1 MKICPNLSNSQVAEE
16 FEDLVESLDGSVKA
30 AYQVWS
36 LNKGNMI
43 DKAPNGEP
51 SILFHTLLSIY
62 NGDRK
67 NAIQA
72 KAKLYTKEFINWFG
86 DWTGEYED
94 EKGENPYTEHSAA
107 VDENGEPKILYHTVG
122 DKYDANFSIFNT
134 HIEGKLTQIYTSDN
148 KYLSESYSEKQQSYK
163 TYDDNRTKPFYANIR
178 KPLIING
185 NGARWNQLSFIT
197 TDTSNITDEDKKY
210 AKDYFDYFEKVLKQF
225 LNENKDV
232 YDEAMRNADY
242 ALMNAAAN
250 GTEEPDIFDYLDESS
265 QGSIL
270 KIVSDKYPKLPSK
283 YVIHKYLNN
292 RLLKE
297 KDLPGVNK
305 MMIKSNRHALS
316 TRDIEHLVNNND
328 LYDGIIFNDIID
340 IGPYSWSDQ
349 LSNVYTVRQSSQL
362 KSIYN
367 NGQFSDDQN
376 FYYNI
381 SPRSLIQSIQKNW
394 RNNNDKKGM
403 TKQQAENLQSALFYS
418 FGIFPSVEETN
429 TKGVY
434 SLNSF
439 NYDLATK
446 KDLHDPKNLE
456 RDLSNW
462 SYEAIT
468 SFAKSLNAS
477 FGNIFSVHILTENE
491 WKNKKFS
498 DISNGVIDGTDVYLR
513 KNRMN
518 GQIAAEEMLHTFVY
532 NVAIKNPEL
541 FKQLAQSARENFQ
554 KLAFEIDSLYTQHK
568 DEELVTQAL
577 SRCFTLKY
585 IQNDGKKNKF
595 ISWLKKVGQLVFKLF
610 KSVPVFNNI
619 INKYNITVDNMTD
632 KMSFNVLTKL
642 LMSEDVQFIGLTTIP
657 STRNNISP
665 KNTKP
670 FGEEI
675 YSTLADAISK
685 RDQYV
690 DQIKAQYKKDTGK
703 DMQASQINKAKSS
716 YNKNQLQQS
725 LDQYQQIIA
734 SAHKLYMND
743 GMWMSTRHG
752 KDDTILE
759 FFVNSLNPQTFD
771 RYRTRQSEKY
781 KAFAPIQDPSSA
793 VNMIRQAFEDG
804 DVQTLD
810 KIMARDYVR
819 MMWDSDLI
827 QTGLDMLNSEQ
838 KGTSQELETRL
849 VDTITDEKLESRIH
863 NKKIIEYV
871 KTFWQK
877 LNNLVKSLFGKH
889 VYTKEQQSEILT
901 AIQSSM
907 LWNRELEKSEG
918 LQPIYKRAEAD
929 YASTLSQTPY
939 DERAIST
946 IIEGTK
952 TRLRAANAKKNKN
965 QSLINKLKSQIENNE
980 RINPKDVKQEYNLIV
995 KTIENANKDINSTLL
1010 YLSSLDYN
1018 NVGSWNAEQLN
1029 SIQRDVIG
1037 FYSGIMDNIQ
1047 ALFPQNE
1054 ETALSLYNKYM
1065 LAKDPNGIDV
1075 QAALNEV
1082 QSTINRVREQ
1092 YRDEV
1097 LHRFA
1102 KFYIDSYIDS
1112 QDQLQDKEKL
1122 KARADR
1128 FLSQDAQYGNLASGE
1143 IIVGMAS
1150 RSKSPVVR
1158 IIDSIIQDT
1167 EAEKG
1172 RIVLATGK
1180 KLVDAYNKIRP
1191 TGSQISPTNYQK
1203 KFMALDRDGVPT
1215 GYLINDLNRGQFYID
1230 RDEFISKLNDKYSNK
1245 DKYGDAAIDIDDQG
1259 NITWNDEDE
1268 TADKSVY
1275 NQYNDE
1281 LDEWLDK
1288 HCIRRYKLE
1297 YYKKRR
1303 RYLSRY
1309 ALQLQRQIQRDI
1321 AILTQKAT
1329 VEAEEDGKKFNYIDT
1344 SKLTYQELKRLKN
1357 LRKQKRDL
1365 GSHYIITSDKTG
1377 LLHVEE
1383 KVGDALKVADEISRW
1398 NNFLR
1403 DHVKYKPDWKTFN
1416 KVKEDVLGKDV
1427 DMRLTRLHTAAFIDE
1442 NKQYTDEQL
1451 NAAKQAQKEYNELYD
1466 KWKKFMDDNSCYQ
1479 ITPQFWDLLKRS
1491 VGHFNDEKLSMLQKR
1506 HTELVRALKDKDD
1519 LCAPNLYTKAG
1530 LGINTDRSMWT
1541 ELKRIEQ
1548 AIADRKAEL
1557 LKEGQHIDGTKEVKF
1572 GDIANMANAIVSDQD
1587 QQAFLP
1593 YLYNQ
1598 WANAASNN
1606 TDLWGTFN
1614 DLFTYNGIGKNG
1626 QRQVQYLNVFK
1637 YLEPRGFKVLD
1648 GNGNQIQAIECV
1660 PINEYQSLDESSD
1673 FVNNELYSKTRADY
1687 KGQQFDNNDGH
1698 AMQPLYSLYKDKRFD
1713 KLNDKEKQFLDL
1725 LRSTLNEANSKIP
1738 QRALSRDG
1746 LLPQITGQKM
1756 SLLGRSFTNHKF
1768 WSTIGYC
1775 IQDIAGKTYAE
1786 SDKDATTNIDLP
1798 RRPDGSIVNNIPI
1811 RYVNRLNNRALLSTD
1826 VLGSIIEYYNMATNF
1841 EQKSKNIDQLEL
1853 VQQALQAQASKYNV
1867 KPQQAD
1873 KVKNMLTQAYYGK
1886 TTSFSFNDDETITTG
1901 KARTIQFAKTFR
1913 KLATWS
1919 MLAANFTTIQV
1930 GYFDSLMSAIADAF
1944 GGKYITG
1951 SDFRYG
1957 FIHSMIHFVKMISN
1971 IGNPIIN
1978 DKLSAAMQYN
1988 QLSKSNS
1995 EIFGQLDQFKISRIL
2010 DQYFTMGGYT
2020 LTDYMMNSSVLM
2032 SFYHAC
2038 RLIQLPNGKQEFLNK
2053 SEAINRLTK
2062 LGYTYKEAKNT
2073 WKKSKTN
2080 LWDAYELKDGLFQVK
2095 DQYKN
2100 IVTKRVENQMQKKL
2114 HDRTAVYNGVV
2125 PMSEK
2130 AKLQQNI
2137 FASYISLMRGFF
2149 INTYWDRFNTGV
2161 DYANINDDEDVNWK
2175 SEYKR
2180 DDMGFED
2187 LRTGEF
2193 QGALFKDFCR
2203 GLSKGLHNMKFALH
2217 LAQSKNKLTPNQLYA
2232 VKRCGAEITMILGL
2246 TASLLGVV
2254 LPWCFS
2260 RDEDDDKDPVWTLN
2274 IFDPEGEDRPLL
2286 DVDWSR
2292 ANNSLKN
2299 WMRWKLILLNT
2310 RLINERLTPWL
2321 PQTAMDLINSP
2332 TTALSYYDNLSM
2344 SADLVKDI
2352 VTGDI
2357 NTEIKSG
2364 GYKGMSKGTK
2374 DVLATFSHIP
2384 INNIVKDFHVGGLK
2398 STFNYYRN
2406 QSVLPFFIPSMREWK
2421 DDQEDSTENSND
2433 QSGFDSDLNLDINS
2447 GF

>member
-1 MKICPNLSNSQVAEE
+1 MKICPNLSNPQVAEQWE
-16 FEDLVESLDGSVKA
+16 ELVENLDGSVKA

-250 GTEEPDIFDYLDESS
+250 GTEEPDIFDYLDDAS
-265 QGSIL
+265 QGFIL

-283 YVIHKYLNN
+283 YAINKHLNY
-292 RLLKE
+292 RSLKE

-305 MMIKSNRHALS
+305 MIVKSNRHALS

-381 SPRSLIQSIQKNW
+381 SPRSLIQSIQKKW

-434 SLNSF
+434 NLNSF
-439 NYDLATK
+439 NYDLATN

-456 RDLSNW
+456 RDLSSW
-462 SYEAIT
+462 SDEAII

-477 FGNIFSVHILTENE
+477 FGNMFTVHILTENE

-685 RDQYV
+685 RDQYI

-827 QTGLDMLNSEQ
+827 QIGLDMLNSEQ

-1082 QSTINRVREQ
+1082 QSTINRVREL

-1102 KFYIDSYIDS
+1102 RFYIDSYIDS

-1427 DMRLTRLHTAAFIDE
+1427 DMRLIRLHTAAFIDE

-1648 GNGNQIQAIECV
+1648 GNGNQIQAIERV

-1995 EIFGQLDQFKISRIL
+1995 EIFGQLDQSKISRIL

-2020 LTDYMMNSSVLM
+2020 LTDYMINSSVLM

-2062 LGYTYKEAKNT
+2062 LGYTYKEAENT

-2260 RDEDDDKDPVWTLN
+2260 GDEDDDKDPVWTLN

-2299 WMRWKLILLNT
+2299 WMRWKLMLLNT

-2384 INNIVKDFHVGGLK
+2384 INNIVKDFHVGGIK

>member
-1 MKICPNLSNSQVAEE
+1 MKICPNLSNPQVAEE
-16 FEDLVESLDGSVKA
+16 WEELVENLDGSVKA

-36 LNKGNMI
+36 LNRGNNI

-51 SILFHTLLSIY
+51 SILFNSLLTIFH
-62 NGDRK
+62 GDKKKATR
-67 NAIQA
+67 A
-72 KAKLYTKEFINWFG
+72 KAYLYTKEFFSWFG

-94 EKGENPYTEHSAA
+94 EKGEHPYTEISKGI
-107 VDENGEPKILYHTVG
+107 DINGEPKVFYHTTPWGEFNEFKYFTPQTG
-122 DKYDANFSIFNT
+122 DRTPAGRFYFGSDKEMTNRYSRGTFDPGKRTPKTYACYLNMRHPIPNFRKNEYSLDQISKEIESWKSLLPEHDFNELNEDFDYIL
-134 HIEGKLTQIYTSDN
+134 HDEYSSPKLDDIYTTIAQYYRD
-148 KYLSESYSEKQQSYK
+148 KEFPSEKFDEIVRKHNTLNQWDSMVWAGTQDISEFK
-163 TYDDNRTKPFYANIR
+163 FDDRALQVFVISP
-178 KPLIING
+178 
-185 NGARWNQLSFIT
+185 NQ
-197 TDTSNITDEDKKY
+197 
-210 AKDYFDYFEKVLKQF
+210 
-225 LNENKDV
+225 
-232 YDEAMRNADY
+232 
-242 ALMNAAAN
+242 
-250 GTEEPDIFDYLDESS
+250 
-265 QGSIL
+265 
-270 KIVSDKYPKLPSK
+270 
-283 YVIHKYLNN
+283 
-292 RLLKE
+292 
-297 KDLPGVNK
+297 
-305 MMIKSNRHALS
+305 IKS
-316 TRDIEHLVNNND
+316 INND
-328 LYDGIIFNDIID
+328 GSF
-340 IGPYSWSDQ
+340 S
-349 LSNVYTVRQSSQL
+349 TVDNN
-362 KSIYN
+362 IYN
-367 NGQFSDDQN
+367 NKSPEYLLRWASDYLNKLTGTKEDAKYIKKLIWDQFKINIGYFYDSKTKRYRINTINHFSGIDAISRDESVWGADQITEFANKLNEVFGNMFHFEILTDDQWIKHGFSN
-376 FYYNI
+376 K
-381 SPRSLIQSIQKNW
+381 S
-394 RNNNDKKGM
+394 
-403 TKQQAENLQSALFYS
+403 
-418 FGIFPSVEETN
+418 
-429 TKGVY
+429 
-434 SLNSF
+434 NSF
-439 NYDLATK
+439 
-446 KDLHDPKNLE
+446 
-456 RDLSNW
+456 
-462 SYEAIT
+462 
-468 SFAKSLNAS
+468 
-477 FGNIFSVHILTENE
+477 
-491 WKNKKFS
+491 
-498 DISNGVIDGTDVYLR
+498 IDG
-513 KNRMN
+513 KNVWFRGSRVN
-518 GQIAAEEMLHTFVY
+518 GQIAGEELLHTFVY
-532 NVAIKNPEL
+532 NMKYENPQLFNKLLGRAQHDFTKLTNEINAIY
-541 FKQLAQSARENFQ
+541 SADENR
-554 KLAFEIDSLYTQHK
+554 
-568 DEELVTQAL
+568 DEELVTQVL
-577 SRCFTLKY
+577 SRYVFKRY
-585 IQNDGKKNKF
+585 KQKQNKKADKRLLQTIRKF
-595 ISWLKKVGQLVFKLF
+595 IADFGRAIYIYF
-610 KSVPVFNNI
+610 KSIPKFNEI
-619 INKYNITVDNMTD
+619 FDKYDITVDNFTD
-632 KMSFNVLTKL
+632 RVTF
-642 LMSEDVQFIGLTTIP
+642 EDLADIILSDDARFIELTTLP
-657 STRNNISP
+657 SVRNNISP

-685 RDQYV
+685 RDQYI

-743 GMWMSTRHG
+743 GVWMSTRHG

-781 KAFAPIQDPSSA
+781 KIFASIQDPSSA

-810 KIMARDYVR
+810 KIMTRDYVR

-849 VDTITDEKLESRIH
+849 VDAITDENLESRIH

-889 VYTKEQQSEILT
+889 TYTKEQQSEILT
-901 AIQSSM
+901 AIQSAM

-929 YASTLSQTPY
+929 YASTLSQTPQ
-939 DERAIST
+939 DKRAIST

-1010 YLSSLDYN
+1010 YLSNLDYN

-1029 SIQRDVIG
+1029 SIQRDIIG
-1037 FYSGIMDNIQ
+1037 FYSGIIDNIQ
-1047 ALFPQNE
+1047 ALFPYNE

-1065 LAKDPNGIDV
+1065 LSKNPNGIDV

-1102 KFYIDSYIDS
+1102 KFYIDSYIDT

-1128 FLSQDAQYGNLASGE
+1128 FLLQDAQYGNLASGE

-1150 RSKSPVVR
+1150 RSKSPVIHV
-1158 IIDSIIQDT
+1158 IDSIIQDT

-1172 RIVLATGK
+1172 RIVLATSV
-1180 KLVDAYNKIRP
+1180 KLVNAYNKIRP

-1203 KFMALDRDGVPT
+1203 KFIALDRDGVPT
-1215 GYLINDLNRGQFYID
+1215 GYLINDLNIGQFYID

-1245 DKYGDAAIDIDDQG
+1245 DKYGDAAIDVDNQG

-1268 TADKSVY
+1268 TADNSVY

-1321 AILTQKAT
+1321 AILTQEAT
-1329 VEAEEDGKKFNYIDT
+1329 VEAEENGKKFNYIDT
-1344 SKLTYQELKRLKN
+1344 SKLTSQELKRLKN

-1365 GSHYIITSDKTG
+1365 GSHYIITSDKNG

-1403 DHVKYKPDWKTFN
+1403 DHVKYKPDWKIFN

-1427 DMRLTRLHTAAFIDE
+1427 DIKLMRLQNAAFIDE

-1479 ITPQFWDLLKRS
+1479 ITPQFWELLKRS

-1519 LCAPNLYTKAG
+1519 LCAPSLYTKAG

-1557 LKEGQHIDGTKEVKF
+1557 LKDCQHIDGTEEVKF
-1572 GDIANMANAIVSDQD
+1572 EDIANMANAVVSDQD

-1614 DLFTYNGIGKNG
+1614 DLFTYKGIGKNG

-1637 YLEPRGFKVLD
+1637 YLEPRGFKVSD
-1648 GNGNQIQAIECV
+1648 GNGNQIQAIERV

-1673 FVNNELYSKTRADY
+1673 FVNNESYAKTRTDY
-1687 KGQQFDNNDGH
+1687 KGQQFDNTDGH

-1775 IQDIAGKTYAE
+1775 VQDIAGKTYAE

-1930 GYFDSLMSAIADAF
+1930 GYFDALMSATADAF
-1944 GGKYITG
+1944 GGKYMTG

-1957 FIHSMIHFVKMISN
+1957 FIHSMIHFVNMIPN
-1971 IGNPIIN
+1971 IGDPTVN

-1995 EIFGQLDQFKISRIL
+1995 EIFGQLDQSKISRIL

-2020 LTDYMMNSSVLM
+2020 LTDYMMNSAILL

-2053 SEAINRLTK
+2053 SEAINKLTK
-2062 LGYTYKEAKNT
+2062 LGYTQKEAVNT

-2100 IVTKRVENQMQKKL
+2100 IVTKRVENQMYKKL

-2125 PMSEK
+2125 PISEK

-2137 FASYISLMRGFF
+2137 FTSYIALMRGFF
-2149 INTYWDRFNTGV
+2149 INTYWERFNTGI
-2161 DYANINDDEDVNWK
+2161 DYANINDDEDVDWK

-2180 DDMGFED
+2180 DDMGFEN

-2217 LAQSKNKLTPNQLYA
+2217 LAHSKNELTSNQLYA
-2232 VKRCGAEITMILGL
+2232 VRRCGAEITMILGL
-2246 TASLLGVV
+2246 IALLLGVV

-2260 RDEDDDKDPVWTLN
+2260 GDEDDDKDPVWTLN

-2286 DVDWSR
+2286 DVDLSR

-2299 WMRWKLILLNT
+2299 WMRWKLMLLNT

-2374 DVLATFSHIP
+2374 DVLAAFSHIP

-2421 DDQEDSTENSND
+2421 DDQEDSIENSND

>member
-1 MKICPNLSNSQVAEE
+1 MKICPNLSNSQVAKE

-51 SILFHTLLSIY
+51 SILFHTLLSLY

-67 NAIQA
+67 KAIQA

-94 EKGENPYTEHSAA
+94 EKGENPYTEISKGI
-107 VDENGEPKILYHTVG
+107 DTNGEPKVFYHTTPWGEFNEFKYFTPQTG
-122 DKYDANFSIFNT
+122 DRTPAGRFYFGSDEEMTNRYSRGTFDPGKRTPKTYACYLNMRHPIPNFRKNGYSLDQISKEIESWKSLLPEHDFNELNEDFDYIL
-134 HIEGKLTQIYTSDN
+134 HDEYSSPKLQDIYTTIAQYYRD
-148 KYLSESYSEKQQSYK
+148 KEFPSEKFDEIVRKHNTLNQWDSMIWAGTQDISEFK
-163 TYDDNRTKPFYANIR
+163 FDDRALQVFVISP
-178 KPLIING
+178 
-185 NGARWNQLSFIT
+185 NQ
-197 TDTSNITDEDKKY
+197 
-210 AKDYFDYFEKVLKQF
+210 
-225 LNENKDV
+225 
-232 YDEAMRNADY
+232 
-242 ALMNAAAN
+242 
-250 GTEEPDIFDYLDESS
+250 
-265 QGSIL
+265 
-270 KIVSDKYPKLPSK
+270 
-283 YVIHKYLNN
+283 
-292 RLLKE
+292 
-297 KDLPGVNK
+297 
-305 MMIKSNRHALS
+305 IKS
-316 TRDIEHLVNNND
+316 INND
-328 LYDGIIFNDIID
+328 GSF
-340 IGPYSWSDQ
+340 S
-349 LSNVYTVRQSSQL
+349 TVDNN
-362 KSIYN
+362 IYN
-367 NGQFSDDQN
+367 NKSPEYLLRWASDYLNKLTGTKEDAKYIKKLIWDQFKINIGYFYDSKTKRYRINTINHFSGIDAISRDESVWGADQITEFANKLNEVFGGMFHFEILTDDQWIKHGFSN
-376 FYYNI
+376 K
-381 SPRSLIQSIQKNW
+381 S
-394 RNNNDKKGM
+394 
-403 TKQQAENLQSALFYS
+403 
-418 FGIFPSVEETN
+418 
-429 TKGVY
+429 
-434 SLNSF
+434 NSF
-439 NYDLATK
+439 
-446 KDLHDPKNLE
+446 
-456 RDLSNW
+456 
-462 SYEAIT
+462 
-468 SFAKSLNAS
+468 
-477 FGNIFSVHILTENE
+477 
-491 WKNKKFS
+491 
-498 DISNGVIDGTDVYLR
+498 IDG
-513 KNRMN
+513 KNVWFRGSRVN
-518 GQIAAEEMLHTFVY
+518 GQIAGEELLHTFVY
-532 NVAIKNPEL
+532 NMKYKNPQL
-541 FKQLAQSARENFQ
+541 FNKLLGRAQHDFTKLTNEINAIYSANENR
-554 KLAFEIDSLYTQHK
+554 
-568 DEELVTQAL
+568 DEELVTQVL
-577 SRCFTLKY
+577 SRYVFKRY
-585 IQNDGKKNKF
+585 KEKQNKKVDKGILQTIRKF
-595 ISWLKKVGQLVFKLF
+595 IADFGMAIYIYF
-610 KSVPVFNNI
+610 KSIPKFNEI
-619 INKYNITVDNMTD
+619 FNKYDITVDNFTD
-632 KMSFNVLTKL
+632 RVTF
-642 LMSEDVQFIGLTTIP
+642 EDLADIILSYDARFIELTTLP
-657 STRNNISP
+657 SIRNNISP

-685 RDQYV
+685 RDQYI

-743 GMWMSTRHG
+743 GIWMSTRHG
-752 KDDTILE
+752 KDDAILE

-781 KAFAPIQDPSSA
+781 KAFASIQDPSSA

-810 KIMARDYVR
+810 KIMTRDYIR

-827 QTGLDMLNSEQ
+827 QTGLDILNSEQ

-849 VDTITDEKLESRIH
+849 VNAITEENIESRIH

-889 VYTKEQQSEILT
+889 IYTKEQQSEILT
-901 AIQSSM
+901 AIQSAM

-929 YASTLSQTPY
+929 YASTLSQTPQ

-1010 YLSSLDYN
+1010 YLSNLDYN

-1029 SIQRDVIG
+1029 SIQRDIIG
-1037 FYSGIMDNIQ
+1037 FYSGIIDNIQ

-1065 LAKDPNGIDV
+1065 LAKYPNGIDV

-1329 VEAEEDGKKFNYIDT
+1329 VEAEENGKKFNYIDT
-1344 SKLTYQELKRLKN
+1344 SKLTSQELKRLKN

-1416 KVKEDVLGKDV
+1416 KIKEDVLGKDV
-1427 DMRLTRLHTAAFIDE
+1427 DMRLIRLHTAAFIDE

-1491 VGHFNDEKLSMLQKR
+1491 AGYFNDEKLSMLQKR

-1557 LKEGQHIDGTKEVKF
+1557 IKEGQHIDGTKEVKF

-1648 GNGNQIQAIECV
+1648 GNGNQIQAIERV

-1673 FVNNELYSKTRADY
+1673 FVNNESYAKTRTDY

-1811 RYVNRLNNRALLSTD
+1811 RYVNRLSNRALLSTD

-1853 VQQALQAQASKYNV
+1853 VQQALQAQAAKYNV

-1930 GYFDSLMSAIADAF
+1930 GYFDSLMSAMADAF

-1995 EIFGQLDQFKISRIL
+1995 EIFGQLDQSKISRIL

-2020 LTDYMMNSSVLM
+2020 LIDYIINSAILM

-2053 SEAINRLTK
+2053 SEAINRLTQ
-2062 LGYTYKEAKNT
+2062 LGYTQKEAINT

-2137 FASYISLMRGFF
+2137 FASYIALMRGFF

-2246 TASLLGVV
+2246 TVSLLGVV

-2260 RDEDDDKDPVWTLN
+2260 GDEDDDKDPVWTLN

-2299 WMRWKLILLNT
+2299 WMRWKLMLLNT

-2406 QSVLPFFIPSMREWK
+2406 QSVLPFFIPSMKEWK
-2421 DDQEDSTENSND
+2421 DDQDNSTENSND

>member
-1 MKICPNLSNSQVAEE
+1 MKICPNLSNPQVAEE
-16 FEDLVESLDGSVKA
+16 WEDLVENLDGSVKA

-51 SILFHTLLSIY
+51 SILFNSLVSLY
-62 NGDRK
+62 GDRK
-67 NAIQA
+67 KAIQA
-72 KAKLYTKEFINWFG
+72 KAKLYTKEFFSWFG
-86 DWTGEYED
+86 DWTGEYEN
-94 EKGENPYTEHSAA
+94 EKGEHPYTEHSAA

-148 KYLSESYSEKQQSYK
+148 KYLSESYSEKQQNYR
-163 TYDDNRTKPFYANIR
+163 TYDNNRTKPFYANIR

-210 AKDYFDYFEKVLKQF
+210 AKDYFDYFEKVLNQF
-225 LNENKDV
+225 LDENKDV
-232 YDEAMRNADY
+232 YNEAMSNADY
-242 ALMNAAAN
+242 ALMDAAVN
-250 GTEEPDIFDYLDESS
+250 GTEEPDIFDYLDDAS
-265 QGSIL
+265 QGFIL

-283 YVIHKYLNN
+283 YVIHKHLND

-305 MMIKSNRHALS
+305 MMIKSDRHTLS

-349 LSNVYTVRQSSQL
+349 LSNVYTVRKSSQL

-367 NGQFSDDQN
+367 NGQFSNDEN

-394 RNNNDKKGM
+394 RNNNVKKGM

-498 DISNGVIDGTDVYLR
+498 DISNGIIDGTDVYLR

-554 KLAFEIDSLYTQHK
+554 KLAFEIDSLYTKHK

-585 IQNDGKKNKF
+585 MQNGGKKNKF

-619 INKYNITVDNMTD
+619 INKYDITIDNMTG

-665 KNTKP
+665 KNIKP

-675 YSTLADAISK
+675 YSTLSDAISK
-685 RDQYV
+685 RDQYI

-716 YNKNQLQQS
+716 YNKNQLQKS
-725 LDQYQQIIA
+725 LDQYQQVISA
-734 SAHKLYMND
+734 AHKLYMND

-752 KDDTILE
+752 KDDAILE
-759 FFVNSLNPQTFD
+759 FFVNSLNQQTFD

-781 KAFAPIQDPSSA
+781 KVFASIQDPSSA

-810 KIMARDYVR
+810 KVMTRDYIR

-827 QTGLDMLNSEQ
+827 QTGLDILNSEQ

-849 VDTITDEKLESRIH
+849 VNAITDENLESRIH

-889 VYTKEQQSEILT
+889 TYTKEQQSEILT
-901 AIQSSM
+901 AIQSAM

-929 YASTLSQTPY
+929 YASTLSQTPQ

-1010 YLSSLDYN
+1010 YLSNLDYN

-1029 SIQRDVIG
+1029 SIQRDIIG
-1037 FYSGIMDNIQ
+1037 FYSGIIDNIQ
-1047 ALFPQNE
+1047 SLFPQNE

-1065 LAKDPNGIDV
+1065 LSKNPNGIDV

-1102 KFYIDSYIDS
+1102 KFYIDAYIDS

-1203 KFMALDRDGVPT
+1203 KFMALDKDGVPT

-1268 TADKSVY
+1268 TADNSVY

-1329 VEAEEDGKKFNYIDT
+1329 VEAEENGKKFNYIDT
-1344 SKLTYQELKRLKN
+1344 SKLTSQELKRLKN

-1365 GSHYIITSDKTG
+1365 GSHYIITSDKNG

-1427 DMRLTRLHTAAFIDE
+1427 DIKLIRLQNAAFIDE

-1479 ITPQFWDLLKRS
+1479 ITPQFWELLKRS

-1530 LGINTDRSMWT
+1530 LGINTDRSMWA

-1557 LKEGQHIDGTKEVKF
+1557 LKDGQHIDGTKEVKF
-1572 GDIANMANAIVSDQD
+1572 GDIANMANSVVSDQD

-1626 QRQVQYLNVFK
+1626 QRQVMYLNVFK

-1648 GNGNQIQAIECV
+1648 GNGNQIQAIERV

-1673 FVNNELYSKTRADY
+1673 FVNNESYAKTRTDY
-1687 KGQQFDNNDGH
+1687 KGQQFDNTDGH

-1853 VQQALQAQASKYNV
+1853 VQQALQAQAAKYNV

-1930 GYFDSLMSAIADAF
+1930 GYFDSLMSAMADAF

-1971 IGNPIIN
+1971 IGNPVIN

-1995 EIFGQLDQFKISRIL
+1995 EIFGQLDQSKISRIL

-2020 LTDYMMNSSVLM
+2020 LTDYMMNSAVLM

-2038 RLIQLPNGKQEFLNK
+2038 RLIQFPNGKQEFLNK

-2062 LGYTYKEAKNT
+2062 IGYTQKEAVDT

-2137 FASYISLMRGFF
+2137 FASYIALMRGFF

-2217 LAQSKNKLTPNQLYA
+2217 LAQSKNKLTSNQLYA

-2260 RDEDDDKDPVWTLN
+2260 GDGDDDKDPVWTLN

-2299 WMRWKLILLNT
+2299 WMRWKLMLLNT

-2321 PQTAMDLINSP
+2321 PQTTMDLINSP

-2357 NTEIKSG
+2357 NIEIKSG

-2406 QSVLPFFIPSMREWK
+2406 QSVLPFFIPSMKEWK

-2433 QSGFDSDLNLDINS
+2433 QSGFDSDLNLDLNS

>member
-1 MKICPNLSNSQVAEE
+1 MKICPNLSNPQVAEE
-16 FEDLVESLDGSVKA
+16 WEDLVENLDGSVKA

-51 SILFHTLLSIY
+51 SILFNSLVSLY
-62 NGDRK
+62 GDRK
-67 NAIQA
+67 KAIQA
-72 KAKLYTKEFINWFG
+72 KAKLYTKEFFSWFG
-86 DWTGEYED
+86 DWTGEYEN
-94 EKGENPYTEHSAA
+94 EKGEHPYTEHSAA

-122 DKYDANFSIFNT
+122 DKYDDNFSIFNT

-148 KYLSESYSEKQQSYK
+148 KYLSESYSEKQQNYR
-163 TYDDNRTKPFYANIR
+163 TYDNNRTKPFYANIR

-210 AKDYFDYFEKVLKQF
+210 AKDYFDYFEKVLNQF
-225 LNENKDV
+225 LDENKDV
-232 YDEAMRNADY
+232 YNEAMSNADY
-242 ALMNAAAN
+242 ALMDAAVN
-250 GTEEPDIFDYLDESS
+250 GTEEPDIFDYLDDAS
-265 QGSIL
+265 QGFIL

-283 YVIHKYLNN
+283 YVIHKHLND

-305 MMIKSNRHALS
+305 MMIKSDRHTLS

-349 LSNVYTVRQSSQL
+349 LSNVYTVRKSSQL

-367 NGQFSDDQN
+367 NGQFSNDEN

-394 RNNNDKKGM
+394 RNNNVKKGM

-498 DISNGVIDGTDVYLR
+498 DISNGIIDGTDVYLR

-554 KLAFEIDSLYTQHK
+554 KLAFEIDSLYTKHK

-585 IQNDGKKNKF
+585 MQNGGKKNKF

-619 INKYNITVDNMTD
+619 INKYDITIDNMTD

-665 KNTKP
+665 KNIKP

-675 YSTLADAISK
+675 YSTLSDAISK
-685 RDQYV
+685 RDQYI
-690 DQIKAQYKKDTGK
+690 DQIKTQYKKDTGK

-716 YNKNQLQQS
+716 YNKNQLQKS
-725 LDQYQQIIA
+725 LDQYQQVISA
-734 SAHKLYMND
+734 AHKLYMND

-752 KDDTILE
+752 KDDAILE
-759 FFVNSLNPQTFD
+759 FFVNSLNQQTFD

-781 KAFAPIQDPSSA
+781 KVFASIQDPSSA

-810 KIMARDYVR
+810 KVMTRDYIR

-827 QTGLDMLNSEQ
+827 QTGLDILNSEQ

-849 VDTITDEKLESRIH
+849 VNAITDENLESRIH

-901 AIQSSM
+901 AIQSAM

-929 YASTLSQTPY
+929 YASTLSQTPQ

-1010 YLSSLDYN
+1010 YLSNLDYN

-1029 SIQRDVIG
+1029 SIQRDIIG
-1037 FYSGIMDNIQ
+1037 FYSGIIDNIQ
-1047 ALFPQNE
+1047 SLFPQNE

-1065 LAKDPNGIDV
+1065 LSKNPNGIDV

-1102 KFYIDSYIDS
+1102 KFYIDAYIDS

-1203 KFMALDRDGVPT
+1203 KFMALDKDGVPT

-1268 TADKSVY
+1268 TADNSVY

-1329 VEAEEDGKKFNYIDT
+1329 VEAEENGKKFNYIDT
-1344 SKLTYQELKRLKN
+1344 SKLTSQELKRLKN

-1365 GSHYIITSDKTG
+1365 GSHYIITSDKNG

-1427 DMRLTRLHTAAFIDE
+1427 DIKLIRLQNAAFIDE

-1479 ITPQFWDLLKRS
+1479 ITPQFWELLKRS

-1530 LGINTDRSMWT
+1530 LGINTDRSMWA

-1557 LKEGQHIDGTKEVKF
+1557 LKDGQHIDGTKEVKF
-1572 GDIANMANAIVSDQD
+1572 GDIANMANAVVSDQD

-1626 QRQVQYLNVFK
+1626 QRQVMYLNVFK

-1648 GNGNQIQAIECV
+1648 GNGNQIQAIERV

-1673 FVNNELYSKTRADY
+1673 FVNNESYAKTRTDY
-1687 KGQQFDNNDGH
+1687 KGQQFDNTDGH

-1853 VQQALQAQASKYNV
+1853 VQQALQAQAAKYNV

-1930 GYFDSLMSAIADAF
+1930 GYFDSLMSAMADAF

-1971 IGNPIIN
+1971 IGNPVIN

-1995 EIFGQLDQFKISRIL
+1995 EIFGQLDQSKISRIL

-2020 LTDYMMNSSVLM
+2020 LTDYMMNSAVLM

-2038 RLIQLPNGKQEFLNK
+2038 RLIQFPNGKQEFLNK

-2062 LGYTYKEAKNT
+2062 IGYTQKEAVDT

-2137 FASYISLMRGFF
+2137 FASYIALMRGFF

-2217 LAQSKNKLTPNQLYA
+2217 LAQSKNKLTSNQLYA

-2260 RDEDDDKDPVWTLN
+2260 GDGDDDKDPVWTLN

-2299 WMRWKLILLNT
+2299 WMRWKLMLLNT

-2321 PQTAMDLINSP
+2321 PQTTMDLINSP

-2357 NTEIKSG
+2357 NIEIKSG

-2406 QSVLPFFIPSMREWK
+2406 QSVLPFFIPSMKEWK

-2433 QSGFDSDLNLDINS
+2433 QSGFDSDLNLDLNS

>member
-1 MKICPNLSNSQVAEE
+1 MKICPNLSNPQVAEQWE
-16 FEDLVESLDGSVKA
+16 ELVENLDGSVKA

-250 GTEEPDIFDYLDESS
+250 GTEEPDIFDYLDDAS
-265 QGSIL
+265 QGFIL

-283 YVIHKYLNN
+283 YAINKHLNY
-292 RLLKE
+292 RSLKE

-305 MMIKSNRHALS
+305 MIVKSNRHALS

-381 SPRSLIQSIQKNW
+381 SPRSLIQSIQKKW

-434 SLNSF
+434 NLNSF
-439 NYDLATK
+439 NYDLATN

-456 RDLSNW
+456 RDLSSW
-462 SYEAIT
+462 SDEAII

-477 FGNIFSVHILTENE
+477 FGNMFTVHILTENE

-685 RDQYV
+685 RDQYI

-827 QTGLDMLNSEQ
+827 QIGLDMLNSEQ

-1010 YLSSLDYN
+1010 YLSNLDYN

-1082 QSTINRVREQ
+1082 QSTINRVREL

-1102 KFYIDSYIDS
+1102 RFYIDSYIDS

-1427 DMRLTRLHTAAFIDE
+1427 DMRLIRLHTAAFIDE

-1648 GNGNQIQAIECV
+1648 GNGNQIQAIERV

-1995 EIFGQLDQFKISRIL
+1995 EIFGQLDQSKISRIL

-2020 LTDYMMNSSVLM
+2020 LTDYMINSSVLM

-2062 LGYTYKEAKNT
+2062 LGYTYKEAENT

-2260 RDEDDDKDPVWTLN
+2260 GDEDDDKDPVWTLN

-2299 WMRWKLILLNT
+2299 WMRWKLMLLNT

-2384 INNIVKDFHVGGLK
+2384 INNIVKDFHVGGIK

>member
-1 MKICPNLSNSQVAEE
+1 MKICPNLSNPQVAEQWE
-16 FEDLVESLDGSVKA
+16 ELVENLDGSVKA

-250 GTEEPDIFDYLDESS
+250 GTEEPDIFDYLDDAS
-265 QGSIL
+265 QGFIL

-283 YVIHKYLNN
+283 YAINKHLNY
-292 RLLKE
+292 RSLKE

-305 MMIKSNRHALS
+305 MIVKSNRHALS

-381 SPRSLIQSIQKNW
+381 SPRSLIQSIQKKW

-434 SLNSF
+434 NLNSF
-439 NYDLATK
+439 NYDLATN

-456 RDLSNW
+456 RDLSSW
-462 SYEAIT
+462 SDEAII

-477 FGNIFSVHILTENE
+477 FGNMFTVHILTENE

-685 RDQYV
+685 RDQYI

-827 QTGLDMLNSEQ
+827 QIGLDMLNSEQ

-939 DERAIST
+939 DERVIST

-1344 SKLTYQELKRLKN
+1344 SKLTSQELKRLKN

-1427 DMRLTRLHTAAFIDE
+1427 DMRLIRLHTAAFIDE

-1557 LKEGQHIDGTKEVKF
+1557 LKEDQHIDGTKEVKF

-1995 EIFGQLDQFKISRIL
+1995 EIFGQLDQSKISRIL

-2020 LTDYMMNSSVLM
+2020 LTDYMINSSVLM

-2062 LGYTYKEAKNT
+2062 LGYTYKEAENT

-2260 RDEDDDKDPVWTLN
+2260 GDEDDDKDPVWTLN

-2299 WMRWKLILLNT
+2299 WMRWKLMLLNT

-2384 INNIVKDFHVGGLK
+2384 INNIVKDFHVGGIK

>member
-1 MKICPNLSNSQVAEE
+1 
-16 FEDLVESLDGSVKA
+16 
-30 AYQVWS
+30 
-36 LNKGNMI
+36 
-43 DKAPNGEP
+43 
-51 SILFHTLLSIY
+51 
-62 NGDRK
+62 
-67 NAIQA
+67 
-72 KAKLYTKEFINWFG
+72 
-86 DWTGEYED
+86 
-94 EKGENPYTEHSAA
+94 
-107 VDENGEPKILYHTVG
+107 
-122 DKYDANFSIFNT
+122 
-134 HIEGKLTQIYTSDN
+134 
-148 KYLSESYSEKQQSYK
+148 
-163 TYDDNRTKPFYANIR
+163 
-178 KPLIING
+178 
-185 NGARWNQLSFIT
+185 
-197 TDTSNITDEDKKY
+197 
-210 AKDYFDYFEKVLKQF
+210 
-225 LNENKDV
+225 
-232 YDEAMRNADY
+232 
-242 ALMNAAAN
+242 
-250 GTEEPDIFDYLDESS
+250 
-265 QGSIL
+265 
-270 KIVSDKYPKLPSK
+270 
-283 YVIHKYLNN
+283 
-292 RLLKE
+292 
-297 KDLPGVNK
+297 
-305 MMIKSNRHALS
+305 
-316 TRDIEHLVNNND
+316 
-328 LYDGIIFNDIID
+328 
-340 IGPYSWSDQ
+340 
-349 LSNVYTVRQSSQL
+349 
-362 KSIYN
+362 
-367 NGQFSDDQN
+367 
-376 FYYNI
+376 
-381 SPRSLIQSIQKNW
+381 
-394 RNNNDKKGM
+394 
-403 TKQQAENLQSALFYS
+403 
-418 FGIFPSVEETN
+418 
-429 TKGVY
+429 
-434 SLNSF
+434 
-439 NYDLATK
+439 
-446 KDLHDPKNLE
+446 
-456 RDLSNW
+456 
-462 SYEAIT
+462 
-468 SFAKSLNAS
+468 
-477 FGNIFSVHILTENE
+477 
-491 WKNKKFS
+491 
-498 DISNGVIDGTDVYLR
+498 
-513 KNRMN
+513 
-518 GQIAAEEMLHTFVY
+518 
-532 NVAIKNPEL
+532 
-541 FKQLAQSARENFQ
+541 
-554 KLAFEIDSLYTQHK
+554 
-568 DEELVTQAL
+568 
-577 SRCFTLKY
+577 
-585 IQNDGKKNKF
+585 
-595 ISWLKKVGQLVFKLF
+595 
-610 KSVPVFNNI
+610 
-619 INKYNITVDNMTD
+619 
-632 KMSFNVLTKL
+632 
-642 LMSEDVQFIGLTTIP
+642 
-657 STRNNISP
+657 
-665 KNTKP
+665 
-670 FGEEI
+670 
-675 YSTLADAISK
+675 
-685 RDQYV
+685 
-690 DQIKAQYKKDTGK
+690 
-703 DMQASQINKAKSS
+703 
-716 YNKNQLQQS
+716 
-725 LDQYQQIIA
+725 
-734 SAHKLYMND
+734 
-743 GMWMSTRHG
+743 
-752 KDDTILE
+752 
-759 FFVNSLNPQTFD
+759 
-771 RYRTRQSEKY
+771 
-781 KAFAPIQDPSSA
+781 
-793 VNMIRQAFEDG
+793 
-804 DVQTLD
+804 
-810 KIMARDYVR
+810 
-819 MMWDSDLI
+819 
-827 QTGLDMLNSEQ
+827 
-838 KGTSQELETRL
+838 
-849 VDTITDEKLESRIH
+849 
-863 NKKIIEYV
+863 
-871 KTFWQK
+871 
-877 LNNLVKSLFGKH
+877 
-889 VYTKEQQSEILT
+889 
-901 AIQSSM
+901 
-907 LWNRELEKSEG
+907 
-918 LQPIYKRAEAD
+918 
-929 YASTLSQTPY
+929 
-939 DERAIST
+939 
-946 IIEGTK
+946 
-952 TRLRAANAKKNKN
+952 
-965 QSLINKLKSQIENNE
+965 
-980 RINPKDVKQEYNLIV
+980 
-995 KTIENANKDINSTLL
+995 
-1010 YLSSLDYN
+1010 
-1018 NVGSWNAEQLN
+1018 
-1029 SIQRDVIG
+1029 
-1037 FYSGIMDNIQ
+1037 
-1047 ALFPQNE
+1047 
-1054 ETALSLYNKYM
+1054 
-1065 LAKDPNGIDV
+1065 
-1075 QAALNEV
+1075 
-1082 QSTINRVREQ
+1082 
-1092 YRDEV
+1092 
-1097 LHRFA
+1097 
-1102 KFYIDSYIDS
+1102 
-1112 QDQLQDKEKL
+1112 
-1122 KARADR
+1122 
-1128 FLSQDAQYGNLASGE
+1128 
-1143 IIVGMAS
+1143 
-1150 RSKSPVVR
+1150 
-1158 IIDSIIQDT
+1158 
-1167 EAEKG
+1167 
-1172 RIVLATGK
+1172 
-1180 KLVDAYNKIRP
+1180 
-1191 TGSQISPTNYQK
+1191 
-1203 KFMALDRDGVPT
+1203 
-1215 GYLINDLNRGQFYID
+1215 
-1230 RDEFISKLNDKYSNK
+1230 
-1245 DKYGDAAIDIDDQG
+1245 
-1259 NITWNDEDE
+1259 
-1268 TADKSVY
+1268 
-1275 NQYNDE
+1275 
-1281 LDEWLDK
+1281 
-1288 HCIRRYKLE
+1288 
-1297 YYKKRR
+1297 
-1303 RYLSRY
+1303 
-1309 ALQLQRQIQRDI
+1309 
-1321 AILTQKAT
+1321 
-1329 VEAEEDGKKFNYIDT
+1329 
-1344 SKLTYQELKRLKN
+1344 
-1357 LRKQKRDL
+1357 
-1365 GSHYIITSDKTG
+1365 
-1377 LLHVEE
+1377 
-1383 KVGDALKVADEISRW
+1383 
-1398 NNFLR
+1398 
-1403 DHVKYKPDWKTFN
+1403 
-1416 KVKEDVLGKDV
+1416 
-1427 DMRLTRLHTAAFIDE
+1427 MRLIRLHTAAFIDE

-1995 EIFGQLDQFKISRIL
+1995 EIFGQLDQSKISRIL

-2020 LTDYMMNSSVLM
+2020 LTDYMINSSVLM

-2062 LGYTYKEAKNT
+2062 LGYTYKEAENT

-2260 RDEDDDKDPVWTLN
+2260 GDEDDDKDPVWTLN

-2299 WMRWKLILLNT
+2299 WMRWKLMLLNT

-2384 INNIVKDFHVGGLK
+2384 INNIVKDFHVGGIK
-2398 STFNYYRN
+2398 STLIIIEINLYFRSLFLLCENGKMIRK
-2406 QSVLPFFIPSMREWK
+2406 IPQKIVMIRA
-2421 DDQEDSTENSND
+2421 
-2433 QSGFDSDLNLDINS
+2433 DLILI
-2447 GF
+2447 

>member
-1 MKICPNLSNSQVAEE
+1 MKICPNLSNSQVAKE
-16 FEDLVESLDGSVKA
+16 FEDLVKSLDGSVKA

-51 SILFHTLLSIY
+51 SILFHTLLSLY

-67 NAIQA
+67 KAIQA

-94 EKGENPYTEHSAA
+94 EKGEHPYAEHSY
-107 VDENGEPKILYHTVG
+107 VIDSNGEPLVMYHYTDEQFDAFDKDFFGQKDPGDHGLGIYITQKKPGSSGGYFEDAYGIITMPLYVNMRHPVPFTTVDG
-122 DKYDANFSIFNT
+122 QKYSSIEDKYL
-134 HIEGKLTQIYTSDN
+134 GRKLPIRTKRQELNEELERIQYKID
-148 KYLSESYSEKQQSYK
+148 YYSERLSTGTFEESNKEIDQWHRELFENYLESFKKKKNNINSKIKQLSPDELDADIYAKYRQLEK
-163 TYDDNRTKPFYANIR
+163 YDGAF
-178 KPLIING
+178 
-185 NGARWNQLSFIT
+185 NGA
-197 TDTSNITDEDKKY
+197 
-210 AKDYFDYFEKVLKQF
+210 FETVVL
-225 LNENKDV
+225 NPN
-232 YDEAMRNADY
+232 
-242 ALMNAAAN
+242 
-250 GTEEPDIFDYLDESS
+250 
-265 QGSIL
+265 
-270 KIVSDKYPKLPSK
+270 
-283 YVIHKYLNN
+283 
-292 RLLKE
+292 
-297 KDLPGVNK
+297 
-305 MMIKSNRHALS
+305 
-316 TRDIEHLVNNND
+316 
-328 LYDGIIFNDIID
+328 
-340 IGPYSWSDQ
+340 
-349 LSNVYTVRQSSQL
+349 QL
-362 KSIYN
+362 KSVYN

-376 FYYNI
+376 IYYNI

-394 RNNNDKKGM
+394 KNNNDKKGM
-403 TKQQAENLQSALFYS
+403 TKQQAENIQSALFYS

-439 NYDLATK
+439 NYDLATN

-456 RDLSNW
+456 RDLSSW

-477 FGNIFSVHILTENE
+477 FGNIFTVHILTENE

-619 INKYNITVDNMTD
+619 INKYYITVDNMTD

-665 KNTKP
+665 KSTKP

-675 YSTLADAISK
+675 YSTLADAVSK
-685 RDQYV
+685 RDQYI

-743 GMWMSTRHG
+743 GILMSTRHG
-752 KDDTILE
+752 KDDAILE

-810 KIMARDYVR
+810 KIMTRDYIR

-849 VDTITDEKLESRIH
+849 VDAITDENIESRIH

-889 VYTKEQQSEILT
+889 IYTKEQQSEILT
-901 AIQSSM
+901 AIQSAM

-929 YASTLSQTPY
+929 YASTLSQTPQ

-1010 YLSSLDYN
+1010 YLSNLDYN

-1029 SIQRDVIG
+1029 SIQRDIIG
-1037 FYSGIMDNIQ
+1037 FYSGIIDNIQ
-1047 ALFPQNE
+1047 SLFPQNE

-1065 LAKDPNGIDV
+1065 LSKNPNGIDV

-1102 KFYIDSYIDS
+1102 KFYIDAYIDS

-1167 EAEKG
+1167 EAETG

-1203 KFMALDRDGVPT
+1203 KFMALDKDGVPT

-1230 RDEFISKLNDKYSNK
+1230 RDEFISKLNDEYSNK

-1268 TADKSVY
+1268 TADNSVY

-1329 VEAEEDGKKFNYIDT
+1329 VEAEENGKKFNYIDT
-1344 SKLTYQELKRLKN
+1344 SKLTSQELKRLKN

-1365 GSHYIITSDKTG
+1365 GSHYIITSDKNG

-1416 KVKEDVLGKDV
+1416 KVKEDVLGKDI
-1427 DMRLTRLHTAAFIDE
+1427 DIKLIRLQNAAFIDE

-1479 ITPQFWDLLKRS
+1479 ITPQFWELLKRS

-1648 GNGNQIQAIECV
+1648 GNGNQIQAIERV

-1673 FVNNELYSKTRADY
+1673 FVNNESYAKTRTDY

-1811 RYVNRLNNRALLSTD
+1811 RYVNRLSNRALLSTD

-1853 VQQALQAQASKYNV
+1853 VQQALQAQAAKYNV

-1930 GYFDSLMSAIADAF
+1930 GYFDSLMSAMADAF

-1971 IGNPIIN
+1971 IGNPVIN

-1995 EIFGQLDQFKISRIL
+1995 EIFGQLDQSKISRIL

-2020 LTDYMMNSSVLM
+2020 LADYMMNSVVLM

-2053 SEAINRLTK
+2053 SEAINRLTQ
-2062 LGYTYKEAKNT
+2062 LGYTQKEAINT

-2080 LWDAYELKDGLFQVK
+2080 LWGAYELKDGLFKVK

-2137 FASYISLMRGFF
+2137 FASYIALMRGFF

-2260 RDEDDDKDPVWTLN
+2260 GDEDDDKDPVWTLN

-2299 WMRWKLILLNT
+2299 WMRWKLMLLNT

-2406 QSVLPFFIPSMREWK
+2406 QSVLPFFIPSMKEWK
-2421 DDQEDSTENSND
+2421 DDQDNSTENSND

>member
-1 MKICPNLSNSQVAEE
+1 MKICPNLSNPQVAEQWE
-16 FEDLVESLDGSVKA
+16 ELVENLDGSVKA

-250 GTEEPDIFDYLDESS
+250 GTEEPDIFDYLDDAS
-265 QGSIL
+265 QGFIL

-283 YVIHKYLNN
+283 YAINKHLNY
-292 RLLKE
+292 RSLKE

-305 MMIKSNRHALS
+305 MIVKSNRHALS

-381 SPRSLIQSIQKNW
+381 SPRSLIQSIQKKW

-434 SLNSF
+434 NLNSF
-439 NYDLATK
+439 NYDLATN

-456 RDLSNW
+456 RDLSSW
-462 SYEAIT
+462 SDEAII

-477 FGNIFSVHILTENE
+477 FGNMFTVHILTENE

-685 RDQYV
+685 RDQYI

-827 QTGLDMLNSEQ
+827 QIGLDMLNSEQ

-939 DERAIST
+939 DERVIST

-1427 DMRLTRLHTAAFIDE
+1427 DMRLIRLHTAAFIDE

-1995 EIFGQLDQFKISRIL
+1995 EIFGQLDQSKISRIL

-2020 LTDYMMNSSVLM
+2020 LTDYMINSSVLM

-2062 LGYTYKEAKNT
+2062 LGYTYKEAENT

-2260 RDEDDDKDPVWTLN
+2260 GDEDDDKDPVWTLN

-2299 WMRWKLILLNT
+2299 WMRWKLMLLNT

-2384 INNIVKDFHVGGLK
+2384 INNIVKDFHVGGIK